1 MFFIFIFKFIDYFY
15 DGNGFVDCG
24 FFRGKFIFI
33 NLFFRWIIFVVR
45 RYFFVIFFFD

>member
-1 MFFIFIFKFIDYFY
+1 MIGYGWFNVIMRIVLKI
-15 DGNGFVDCG
+15 FVDCG